1 METAGLNQHWSPEAH
16 ELAKQARAMNALKL
30 EGLVQR
36 LQRHTGRSRRDCLNF
51 VHKYLSSRPRQRPWT
66 EEEIQR
72 ARELLAVH
80 PVKVVANKLNR
91 TTDALRMKCKRLGI
105 RTREL
110 QCDLF
115 SITSLASELRIRKE
129 QVRELIAGGF
139 LEASQ
144 VQHCDRSTY
153 KIDPEA
159 VSRLLI
165 ENLPELERRR
175 VRSSTILQ
183 VYERYCYTPKHT
195 TDKQLLQVR
204 EAKRERAA
212 YEAQSGNYEC

>member
-1 METAGLNQHWSPEAH
+1 MGTAGLNRHWPPEAH

-30 EGLVQR
+30 EELVQR

-51 VHKYLSSRPRQRPWT
+51 VHKCLSSKSRQREWSD
-66 EEEIQR
+66 EEIER
-72 ARELLAVH
+72 ARELLATH
-80 PVKVVANKLNR
+80 PVKIVAAKLNR
-91 TTDALRMKCKRLGI
+91 TEDALRMMCKRRGI

-115 SITSLASELRIRKE
+115 SITSLASELKIRKE

-144 VQHCDRSTY
+144 TKHSDRSTY

-212 YEAQSGNYEC
+212 FEAQARNLDC